1 MTNKEKIQLLKEKP
15 HIPCCLVDYYQGLL
29 EKIGSLIRNYGEY
42 MTTAPINCNEEL
54 KRTETANWDLCCAL
68 LTMLFREDHFAQ
80 YGCFERRY
88 ENGDVQKIID
98 RMIFLLEQ
106 KESDINR
113 RLSGRAA
120 EYMMFLDD

>member
-1 MTNKEKIQLLKEKP
+1 
-15 HIPCCLVDYYQGLL
+15 
-29 EKIGSLIRNYGEY
+29 

-54 KRTETANWDLCCAL
+54 KRTETADYDLCCAL

-80 YGCFERRY
+80 FGCFDSRY

-106 KESDINR
+106 KDEYIKR

-120 EYMMFLDD
+120 EYIMFLDD